1 MVDLLKFLKRFAPKH
16 LDDFVTNSNQLLITI
31 NIFMGNKN
39 RMSNPHLR
47 AALADVLEAI
57 LPINEDDD
65 DASQFDDNYVTINAV
80 KNFDNVKDLYQSV
93 LQLYSDI
100 EFTGDP
106 QAFEQK
112 FNYRRPLYS
121 IMKFLWSDDRGK
133 QAVKVRFNL
142 F

>member
-65 DASQFDDNYVTINAV
+65 DASQFDDSYVTINAV

-133 QAVKVRFNL
+133 QAVKVRLTL

>member
-65 DASQFDDNYVTINAV
+65 DASQFDDSYVTINAV

-133 QAVKVRFNL
+133 QAVKVGLTF

>member
-1 MVDLLKFLKRFAPKH
+1 MDLLKFLKRFAPKH

-65 DASQFDDNYVTINAV
+65 DASQFDDSYVTINAV

-100 EFTGDP
+100 EFTGLNFFKVSLK
-106 QAFEQK
+106 QGCHT
-112 FNYRRPLYS
+112 L
-121 IMKFLWSDDRGK
+121 RGL
-133 QAVKVRFNL
+133 REFSS
-142 F
+142 

>member
-1 MVDLLKFLKRFAPKH
+1 MDLLKFLKRFAPKH

-133 QAVKVRFNL
+133 QAVKVRLTL

>member
-1 MVDLLKFLKRFAPKH
+1 MDLLKFLKRFAPKH

-65 DASQFDDNYVTINAV
+65 DASQFDDSYVTINAV

-133 QAVKVRFNL
+133 QAVKVRLTL

>member
-1 MVDLLKFLKRFAPKH
+1 M
-16 LDDFVTNSNQLLITI
+16 T
-31 NIFMGNKN
+31 
-39 RMSNPHLR
+39 NPHLR

-57 LPINEDDD
+57 LPIREDDD
-65 DASQFDDNYVTINAV
+65 DTSQFDDNYVTINAV

-133 QAVKVRFNL
+133 QAVKVRLTL

>member
-133 QAVKVRFNL
+133 QAVKVRLTL